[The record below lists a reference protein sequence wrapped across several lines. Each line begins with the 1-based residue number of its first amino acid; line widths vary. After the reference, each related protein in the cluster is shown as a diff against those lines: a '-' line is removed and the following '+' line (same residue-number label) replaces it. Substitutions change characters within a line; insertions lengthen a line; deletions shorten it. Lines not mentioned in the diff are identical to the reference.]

1 LFVGILMNP
10 FAVPIDVDTTRKGRF
25 YPLAV
30 VLLMLGS
37 VLFAAVPA
45 ASEDRAAGDWTMASD
60 GLPTSGTYF
69 GVAFGDVNEDG
80 KLDLVGAAD
89 GSGLRVF
96 LGDGTG
102 SWTAVSSHPA
112 TSGGYGD
119 VVLDDYDD
127 DGHLDILAG
136 SPGNGAGNPRG
147 LHLWKGDGKGGF
159 SDVTSGSGLP
169 TNGHWRGVDFGDVN
183 GDGDT
188 DIAACSGYGSSEGI
202 HVYLGDGSGKFEDAS
217 TGLPGS
223 QDRDSNVVLADFNGD
238 GNLDLAAGG
247 AAGVDVYL
255 VTKGPRGNLVWTQS
269 STGLP
274 DSRMSGISTADW
286 NKDGSVDLVI
296 SAYNAGGGNGVYA
309 YKNSGNGGRWTSS
322 SSGLPDDGD
331 YIENAVGDLDGDGNA
346 DILTA
351 GSYGGEYGIHV
362 YYGDGSGSW
371 AESSPG
377 FTTNVQYVGVDIGD
391 YDGDATLD
399 IAAGK
404 RTRGGGLE
412 VWKNPSSQVPPP
424 QPVVEVNFP
433 SGGESLTGGS
443 LHDVEWAISSGTPGF
458 EVTLRYSTDGG
469 STFNQV
475 IAEEVTQSE
484 TGTGTTTWGVPVLN
498 SENVRVRAEVVDAAS
513 QAVVRSGLD
522 FEIDSTPPEVSSHFP
537 TDGASDVSTSTMV
550 IVTFSEGMAAASAG
564 AVSISGPGN
573 PELSDP
579 SWSGTQ
585 LTLATHGL
593 QAEEEYTV
601 TVGTDAVDD
610 SLPGNAKEVATSFTF
625 TTGNGVAPTPPI
637 VQHTSPVHDET
648 GVAVGTSVTIGFS
661 KAMDITATRNA
672 ITVSPELDWSP
683 VWSEGNTVVALDPV
697 GRMSPNTRYT
707 VTVSDTAMASDGTGM
722 DVPYTF
728 RFTTG
733 DPPDLTPPSV
743 ADNYPP
749 DRQREISP
757 YLEEV
762 TITFSEPMD
771 TSSVESVISVSP
783 GTITSKTWRVGDTVL
798 VLGLDMTDGQKYT
811 VTVGGSAT
819 DKAGNPLGEDFSFF
833 FVTKE
838 FEDPADDAPGMVA
851 SLVMLALLVMVVVTR
866 LRRRG

>member
-1 LFVGILMNP
+1 
-10 FAVPIDVDTTRKGRF
+10 
-25 YPLAV
+25 
-30 VLLMLGS
+30 
-37 VLFAAVPA
+37 
-45 ASEDRAAGDWTMASD
+45 
-60 GLPTSGTYF
+60 
-69 GVAFGDVNEDG
+69 
-80 KLDLVGAAD
+80 
-89 GSGLRVF
+89 
-96 LGDGTG
+96 
-102 SWTAVSSHPA
+102 
-112 TSGGYGD
+112 
-119 VVLDDYDD
+119 
-127 DGHLDILAG
+127 
-136 SPGNGAGNPRG
+136 
-147 LHLWKGDGKGGF
+147 
-159 SDVTSGSGLP
+159 
-169 TNGHWRGVDFGDVN
+169 
-183 GDGDT
+183 
-188 DIAACSGYGSSEGI
+188 
-202 HVYLGDGSGKFEDAS
+202 
-217 TGLPGS
+217 
-223 QDRDSNVVLADFNGD
+223 
-238 GNLDLAAGG
+238 
-247 AAGVDVYL
+247 VDVYL
-255 VTKGPRGNLVWTQS
+255 VEKGGGGDLAWSKS
-269 STGLP
+269 SSGLP
-274 DSRMSGISTADW
+274 DGRMSGISAADW
-286 NKDGSVDLVI
+286 NKDGSVDLVV
-296 SAYNAGGGNGVYA
+296 SAYNAGGGNGVHA
-309 YKNSGNGGRWTSS
+309 YKNDGNGERWTSS

-391 YDGDATLD
+391 YDGDGTLD

-469 STFNQV
+469 STFTQV
-475 IAEEVTQSE
+475 IAEEVTQ
-484 TGTGTTTWGVPVLN
+484 TDAGTGTTSWGVPVLN
-498 SENVRVRAEVVDAAS
+498 SENVRVRAEVTDAAS

-522 FEIDSTPPEVSSHFP
+522 FEIDSTPPDVSSHFP
-537 TDGASDVSTSTMV
+537 TDGASEVSTSTMV
-550 IVTFSEGMAAASAG
+550 IVTFTEGMSETSSG
-564 AVSISGPGN
+564 AVSITGPGS
-573 PELSDP
+573 PEVSDP

-585 LTLATHGL
+585 LTLATSGL
-593 QAEEEYTV
+593 LADEEYTV

-610 SLPGNAKEVATSFTF
+610 SLPGNPMGSSTSFTF
-625 TTGNGVAPTPPI
+625 TTGGGVAPTPPI
-637 VQHTSPVHDET
+637 VQYTSPEHEET
-648 GVAVGTSVTIGFS
+648 GVAVGASLTIGFS

-672 ITVSPELDWSP
+672 VTVSPDLDWSP

-722 DVPYTF
+722 NVPYTF

-733 DPPDLTPPSV
+733 DPPDLTPPRVS
-743 ADNYPP
+743 DNYPP

-771 TSSVESVISVSP
+771 TSSVESVLSVSP
-783 GTITSKTWRVGDTVL
+783 GSIDTKTWRVGDTVL

-811 VTVGGSAT
+811 VTVGSSAT
-819 DKAGNPLGEDFSFF
+819 DKAGNALEEEFTFF
-833 FVTKE
+833 FVTRE
-838 FEDPADDAPGMVA
+838 FQEQADETPGMVA
-851 SLVMLALLVMVVVTR
+851 PLAMLALLATVVSAA
-866 LRRRG
+866 LRRRL